1 MMYDFISKSPKR
13 ANESIHL
20 PSFNNNKQNPNPM
33 KTPFKTIPLILL
45 GILCTTLTMSAQ
57 SIEGR
62 WDITI
67 TKGDKKIPSWLEVNH
82 SGVKYLNGRFVGSG
96 GSARPISRVNFKDN
110 KMSFAIPPQWDK
122 EDKDLVVEADL
133 KDGKLVGTMNQP
145 NGEVVNF
152 VGVKAPKLINTTEP
166 VFGKPM
172 AIFNGKNLEGWE
184 AIGRGDRDE
193 KENQWVV
200 ENGVMKS
207 PKSGTNIRTT
217 KTFGD
222 FKLHVEFR
230 VPAGSNSGVYL
241 RGRYEAQITDGFGI
255 EPAVGELGGIYGF
268 LKPLEM
274 TAKKPSEWQSFD
286 ITLVGRIVTLL
297 LNGKTIIYKDEIP
310 GITGGAIDSNE
321 SEPGPIMFQGDHGP
335 IEFRN
340 ITIALAK

>member
-1 MMYDFISKSPKR
+1 
-13 ANESIHL
+13 
-20 PSFNNNKQNPNPM
+20 M
-33 KTPFKTIPLILL
+33 KKLFTNLLLILF
-45 GILCTTLTMSAQ
+45 TFSTLTLSAQ
-57 SIEGR
+57 SVEGR

-122 EDKDLVVEADL
+122 EEKDLVVEADL
-133 KDGKLVGTMNQP
+133 KDGKLMGTMNQP
-145 NGEVVNF
+145 NGEVVNW
-152 VGVKAPKLINTTEP
+152 VGVKAPKLIKTTEP

-172 AIFNGKNLEGWE
+172 AIFNGKNMDGWE
-184 AIGRGDRDE
+184 TISREDRTE
-193 KENQWVV
+193 QKSQWVV

-207 PKSGTNIRTT
+207 PKSGANIRTT
-217 KTFGD
+217 KTFDD

-241 RGRYEAQITDGFGI
+241 RGRYEAQITDGYGI

-268 LKPLEM
+268 IKPLEM

-286 ITLVGRIVTLL
+286 VTLVGRVVTLI
-297 LNGKTIIYKDEIP
+297 LNGKTVIYKSEIP

-321 SEPGPIMFQGDHGP
+321 SEAGPIMFQGDHGP

-340 ITIALAK
+340 ITIALVK

>member
-1 MMYDFISKSPKR
+1 MKKLFK
-13 ANESIHL
+13 NL
-20 PSFNNNKQNPNPM
+20 P
-33 KTPFKTIPLILL
+33 LL
-45 GILCTTLTMSAQ
+45 LLCILCSTLAISAQ

-62 WDITI
+62 WDITV

-82 SGVKYLNGRFVGSG
+82 SGVKYLIGRFVGSG
-96 GSARPISRVNFKDN
+96 GSARPIARVNFKDN
-110 KMSFAIPPQWDK
+110 KISFSIPPQWDK
-122 EDKDLVVEADL
+122 EDKDLTVEAEL
-133 KDGKLVGTMNQP
+133 KDGMLVGTMNQP
-145 NGEVVNF
+145 NGEIVNW

-166 VFGKPM
+166 AFGKPM
-172 AIFNGKNLEGWE
+172 AIFNGKNLDGWQTFG
-184 AIGRGDRDE
+184 AA
-193 KENQWVV
+193 NQWVV

-207 PKSGTNIRTT
+207 PKSGANIRTT

-230 VPAGSNSGVYL
+230 VPEGSNSGVYL
-241 RGRYEAQITDGFGI
+241 RGRYEAQITDGYGL
-255 EPAVGELGGIYGF
+255 EPSLIDLGGIYGF
-268 LKPLEM
+268 VKPLELP
-274 TAKKPSEWQSFD
+274 AKKAGEWQSYD
-286 ITLVGRIVTLL
+286 ITLVGRIVTVM

>member
-1 MMYDFISKSPKR
+1 MKKLFK
-13 ANESIHL
+13 NLL
-20 PSFNNNKQNPNPM
+20 P
-33 KTPFKTIPLILL
+33 ILFTFSSL
-45 GILCTTLTMSAQ
+45 TLSAQ

-96 GSARPISRVNFKDN
+96 GSARPVARIYFKDN

-145 NGEVVNF
+145 NGEIVNW
-152 VGVKAPKLINTTEP
+152 VGVKAPKLIKSTDP
-166 VFGKPM
+166 IFGKPV
-172 AIFNGKNLEGWE
+172 AIFNGKNLDGWE
-184 AIGRGDRDE
+184 TIVREDRIKTE
-193 KENQWVV
+193 SQWIV

-207 PKSGTNIRTT
+207 PKSGANIRTI

-241 RGRYEAQITDGFGI
+241 RGRYEAQITDGFGV
-255 EPAVGELGGIYGF
+255 EPSVDELGGIYGF

-274 TAKKPSEWQSFD
+274 TAKKASEWQSYD
-286 ITLVGRIVTLL
+286 ISLVGRIVTVM

>member
-1 MMYDFISKSPKR
+1 MKKLFKNI
-13 ANESIHL
+13 
-20 PSFNNNKQNPNPM
+20 PS
-33 KTPFKTIPLILL
+33 ILL
-45 GILCTTLTMSAQ
+45 CILCSTVAISAQ
-57 SIEGR
+57 SVEGR

-96 GSARPISRVNFKDN
+96 GSARPISRVYFKDN

-166 VFGKPM
+166 IFGKPL
-172 AIFNGKNLEGWE
+172 AIFNGKNLDGWQI
-184 AIGRGDRDE
+184 IGREDRP
-193 KENQWVV
+193 KVGENQWVI

-207 PKSGTNIRTT
+207 PKSGANIRTT
-217 KTFGD
+217 QTFGD

-286 ITLVGRIVTLL
+286 ITLVGRIVTLK
-297 LNGKTIIYKDEIP
+297 LNGKTIIYKSEIP

-340 ITIALAK
+340 ITIASAK